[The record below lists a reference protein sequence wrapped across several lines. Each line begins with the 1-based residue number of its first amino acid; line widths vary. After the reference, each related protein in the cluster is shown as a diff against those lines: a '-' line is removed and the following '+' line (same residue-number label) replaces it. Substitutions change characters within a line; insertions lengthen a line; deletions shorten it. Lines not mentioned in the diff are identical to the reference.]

1 MEPGSETRALL
12 LPASVAAEQSAVAV
26 ELKFQ
31 SSGSATFALVGGH
44 LTPGGDG
51 LVVTIRHPLGVPP
64 NAPAFWMRRAMGMRH
79 CANGWKICFAP
90 SRR

>member
-44 LTPGGDG
+44 LTPGGDV

-64 NAPAFWMRRAMGMRH
+64 NAPDLLQVVAGLEELPDRPAGRLEL
-79 CANGWKICFAP
+79 
-90 SRR
+90 S